1 MCHRWEFDLDR
12 RSDSGMAIGECVVI
26 GIIDTILQLDNHLTV
41 DLTPLIVLAIMY
53 IMVNR
58 RCSTKL
64 FSNVVYLS
72 RRILFV

>member
-1 MCHRWEFDLDR
+1 
-12 RSDSGMAIGECVVI
+12 MAMNECVLI
-26 GIIDTILQLDNHLTV
+26 GIIDMILQLDNRLTV

-72 RRILFV
+72 RRILSE

>member
-1 MCHRWEFDLDR
+1 MTMNEYV
-12 RSDSGMAIGECVVI
+12 MI
-26 GIIDTILQLDNHLTV
+26 GIIDMIFQVDNHPTV
-41 DLTPLIVLAIMY
+41 DLTHVIVLAILY

>member
-1 MCHRWEFDLDR
+1 MGIRLRLERHSLGE
-12 RSDSGMAIGECVVI
+12 SDMAMGKCVVI
-26 GIIDTILQLDNHLTV
+26 GIIDMIFQVDNHLTV
-41 DLTPLIVLAIMY
+41 DLTHVIVLAILY

-72 RRILFV
+72 RRILSE

>member
-1 MCHRWEFDLDR
+1 
-12 RSDSGMAIGECVVI
+12 MAMDECVLI
-26 GIIDTILQLDNHLTV
+26 GIIDMIFHLDNRLTV
-41 DLTPLIVLAIMY
+41 DLTPVIVLPILN

-72 RRILFV
+72 RRILSE